1 MIALVLAIVASMVLA
16 FGFLEV
22 TLRTETK
29 PDPLPLKGWT
39 L

>member
-1 MIALVLAIVASMVLA
+1 MSALVLAILASMALA

-29 PDPLPLKGWT
+29 PDQLPLKGWT